1 MSRSHTKIP
10 LLALSALTLSL
21 WGVARSNPATFKTT
35 LTDITGKTQYLPI
48 PGQKATAI
56 VFLAH
61 DCPISNA
68 YAPEINHIAAD
79 YSKRGVRFIIAYAES
94 DFDAASAR
102 KHAHNYGYTVPA
114 VLDSKYR
121 LSHAL
126 GATVTPEVAVL
137 APDGRTLYR
146 GRIDNRFVSYG
157 KKRAQPSQRDL
168 RLALDAIVAGKPA
181 PHATTTAIGCFIPE
195 AEN

>member
-1 MSRSHTKIP
+1 MFRFHAKFS
-10 LLALSALTLSL
+10 LLVLTLGL
-21 WGVARSNPATFKTT
+21 WNVAHTAPAAFKTT
-35 LTDITGKTQYLPI
+35 LTDLAGKTQRLPI

-68 YAPEINHIAAD
+68 YAPEINRIAAD
-79 YSKRGVRFIIAYAES
+79 YAKRGVRFLLAYAES
-94 DFDAASAR
+94 DLDAAGAR
-102 KHAHNYGYTVPA
+102 QHAHSYGYKFPA
-114 VLDSKYR
+114 VLDPKFR

-137 APDGRTLYR
+137 SADGRTLYR
-146 GRIDNRFVSYG
+146 GRIDNRFLSYG
-157 KKRAQPSQRDL
+157 KKRAQPTQRDL
-168 RLALDAIVAGKPA
+168 RVALDAIVTGKPI

-195 AEN
+195 AE